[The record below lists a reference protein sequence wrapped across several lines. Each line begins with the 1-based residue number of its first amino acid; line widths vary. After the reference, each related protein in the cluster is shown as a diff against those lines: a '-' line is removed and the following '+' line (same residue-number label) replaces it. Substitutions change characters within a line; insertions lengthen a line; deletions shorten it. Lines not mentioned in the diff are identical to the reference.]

1 MNLLRT
7 APRHRRL
14 ALAWW
19 LAAALLLAQALG
31 LVHAV
36 RHAPGLVAPHATAH
50 AQAHAHAHAHAHGTA
65 PVDAAAAFG
74 GHAEDDVASCQ
85 LYDQLTHADLLPT
98 AALPPPAAAAAPAL
112 PAAPPAGRLPRCST
126 GYSARAPPRG

>member
-1 MNLLRT
+1 MTLLRT

-19 LAAALLLAQALG
+19 LAAALLLAQGLG

-36 RHAPGLVAPHATAH
+36 RHAPGLVSAHATAH
-50 AQAHAHAHAHAHGTA
+50 THGAA
-65 PVDAAAAFG
+65 PVDAATAFG

-85 LYDQLTHADLLPT
+85 LYDQLTHADLLPA
-98 AALPPPAAAAAPAL
+98 AALPPLAAAAARAL
-112 PAAPPAGRLPRCST
+112 PAAQPAGRLPRCST
-126 GYSARAPPRG
+126 AYSARAPPRG